1 MTVREYLLS
10 IGASESRSIESGYR
24 TEFTIYDENIEH
36 AVSFMSNATFGDADE
51 YFDVYFWGRDYENM
65 NSHNFA
71 HVFSR
76 IRVTTV
82 EEVRFILEH
91 LV

>member
-1 MTVREYLLS
+1 MNIREYLIS
-10 IGASESRSIESGYR
+10 IGASESQSKESCFR

-36 AVSFMSNATFGDADE
+36 AVSFMSNTTFGDTDE
-51 YFDVYFWGRDYENM
+51 YFDVYFFGKDYENI
-65 NSHNFA
+65 NSHRYA

-76 IRVTTV
+76 MRVTTI

>member
-10 IGASESRSIESGYR
+10 IGASESQSIESGYR

-36 AVSFMSNATFGDADE
+36 AVSFMSNTTFGDTDE
-51 YFDVYFWGRDYENM
+51 YFDVYFFGRDYESITNRKY
-65 NSHNFA
+65 A

-76 IRVTTV
+76 MRITTI

-91 LV
+91 FV

>member
-1 MTVREYLLS
+1 MNIREYLIS
-10 IGASESRSIESGYR
+10 IGATESNCMDSGYR
-24 TEFTIYDENIEH
+24 TEFTMYDNDVEH
-36 AVSFMSNATFGDADE
+36 AVSFMSNTTFGENDE
-51 YFDVYFWGRDYENM
+51 YFDVYFWGRDYDNM
-65 NSHNFA
+65 NSHSFS

>member
-10 IGASESRSIESGYR
+10 IGASESQSIESGYR

-36 AVSFMSNATFGDADE
+36 AVSFMSNAKFGGNDE
-51 YFDVYFWGRDYENM
+51 YFDVYFFGRDYESM
-65 NSHNFA
+65 NSHKYA

-76 IRVTTV
+76 MRITSI

-91 LV
+91 FV